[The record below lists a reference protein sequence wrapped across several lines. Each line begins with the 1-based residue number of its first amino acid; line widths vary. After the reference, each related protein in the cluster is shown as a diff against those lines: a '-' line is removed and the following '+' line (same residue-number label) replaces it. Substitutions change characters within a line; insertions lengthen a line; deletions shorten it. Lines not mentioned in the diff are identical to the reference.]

1 VSTFIEVGSRR
12 AAVLRGLFFLGVTAC
27 MWGLNWP
34 VNKYVLSELPPFTAR
49 ACTGV
54 VGTLFFLALAL
65 ARRERLAVPRE
76 QWRPLLVSTLLNF
89 SGFIAFSSLSL
100 LWLHASEAVIITY
113 TMPIWATILAIP
125 VLGERPGVRG
135 FVGLAL
141 GFGGVLILVLAQP
154 VEASWASLPGALCCL
169 TAALVFGL
177 GTVLAKRNPVRLP
190 GLTSIFWQIGLGSI
204 PLALAG
210 LLFDH
215 PHFARVDHLAWLGL
229 LYTGALGLGLGYL
242 TWFRALALLPA
253 STTATGSLMVP
264 VIGVLGSGLML
275 GEPLGL
281 RQFAALGMTLGGVAL
296 AVRR

>member
-1 VSTFIEVGSRR
+1 
-12 AAVLRGLFFLGVTAC
+12 

-34 VNKYVLSELPPFTAR
+34 VNKYVLGELPPFTAR

-54 VGTLFFLALAL
+54 IGTAFFLAMAL
-65 ARRERLAVPRE
+65 VRREALGVPRD

-113 TMPIWATILAIP
+113 TMPIWATLLAIP
-125 VLGERPGVRG
+125 ILGERPRPAGVIG
-135 FVGLAL
+135 LVLGLA
-141 GFGGVLILVLAQP
+141 GVAILVLAQP
-154 VEASWASLPGALCCL
+154 LHASWASLPGALCCL

-177 GTVLAKRNPVRLP
+177 GTVLSKRMPVRLP
-190 GLTSIFWQIGLGSI
+190 GFTSILWQIGLGSL
-204 PLALAG
+204 PLAAAALA
-210 LLFDH
+210 FDH
-215 PHFARVDHLAWLGL
+215 PEFGRVDRLAWVGL
-229 LYTGALGLGLGYL
+229 LYTGALGLGVGYL

-264 VIGVLGSGLML
+264 VVGVLGSGLML

-281 RQFAALGMTLGGVAL
+281 RQVVALGLTLGGVAL